1 MLPARHFYMIRHG
14 ETEANVARVM
24 AGHTDSPLT
33 GLGRNQAKIVQSV
46 LQNLSIKPQAI
57 IHSHLSRAR
66 DTASILNET
75 LGVPIHEERD
85 LSEMHVGTFEGVA
98 YEDCGPL
105 FEHGLD
111 PEGGESHIDFIARI
125 RCALSHALTLQHH
138 SVLIVSHGGVL
149 AALGKIYG
157 IRVKHVFQN
166 CHLYEFEP
174 DSEHVKF
181 PWQVWQYDQSGN
193 DGQTIMRNPAT
204 MYHDALS
211 NMAS

>member
-33 GLGRNQAKIVQSV
+33 EIGRTQAKSAHAALKI
-46 LQNLSIKPQAI
+46 LAIKPQAI

-66 DTASILNET
+66 DTASILNEV
-75 LGVPIHEERD
+75 LGVPIHEECD
-85 LSEMHVGTFEGVA
+85 FSEMHVGAFEGVS
-98 YEDCGPL
+98 YEECGPL

-111 PEGGESHIDFIARI
+111 PEGGESHIDFISRI
-125 RCALSHALTLQHH
+125 RRAMSHALAVHDR

-149 AALGKIYG
+149 GALGKIYG
-157 IRVKHVFQN
+157 IRVKHFFQN

-181 PWQVWQYDQSGN
+181 PWKVWQYDQTGK
-193 DGQTIMRNPAT
+193 DGQIIIRNPASLYREAIQDMT
-204 MYHDALS
+204 P
-211 NMAS
+211 

>member
-1 MLPARHFYMIRHG
+1 MIRHG

-24 AGHTDSPLT
+24 AGRTDSPLT
-33 GLGRNQAKIVQSV
+33 ALGRSQAICVQSV
-46 LQNLSIKPQAI
+46 LQHLAIKPRAI

-111 PEGGESHIDFIARI
+111 PEGGESHIHFIARI
-125 RCALSHALTLQHH
+125 RRALSHALAIHDR
-138 SVLIVSHGGVL
+138 SVLIVSSWRSIRSS
-149 AALGKIYG
+149 GKNIWNP
-157 IRVKHVFQN
+157 RQACV
-166 CHLYEFEP
+166 
-174 DSEHVKF
+174 SELPSV
-181 PWQVWQYDQSGN
+181 
-193 DGQTIMRNPAT
+193 
-204 MYHDALS
+204 
-211 NMAS
+211 

>member
-33 GLGRNQAKIVQSV
+33 ALGRSQAACVQSV
-46 LQNLSIKPQAI
+46 LQHLAIKPRAI

-111 PEGGESHIDFIARI
+111 PEGGESHMHFIARI
-125 RCALSHALTLQHH
+125 RRALSHALAMQHR

-174 DSEHVKF
+174 DSEHERF
-181 PWQVWQYDQSGN
+181 PWQVWQYDQTGN
-193 DGQTIMRNPAT
+193 DGQTIIRNPA
-204 MYHDALS
+204 MLYHDALQD
-211 NMAS
+211 MAS